1 MSLQSSRCNFFSL
14 LEREREREEENHETA
29 LFSPSLLPSSPYVP
43 FDIHRR
49 PGDTYLL
56 FPIAKLQIISR
67 RNCGTAGEKSGGR
80 RRGEEGREID
90 GASNG
95 QIYLAEEAEHATR
108 NIRGVSYEEID
119 KESPL
124 SPFPHG
130 RNTTVAAVPRV
141 AFPLTN
147 NENLNK
153 KLSIQRGRRP
163 LPLHFFP
170 YIYIY
175 IFFVFIKSTPSL
187 SSPRR
192 SREE

>member
-1 MSLQSSRCNFFSL
+1 MQLFARKG
-14 LEREREREEENHETA
+14 EREKKKIMKRHF
-29 LFSPSLLPSSPYVP
+29 FSPSLLPSSPYVP

-119 KESPL
+119 KESP
-124 SPFPHG
+124 S
-130 RNTTVAAVPRV
+130 
-141 AFPLTN
+141 
-147 NENLNK
+147 
-153 KLSIQRGRRP
+153 SP
-163 LPLHFFP
+163 LPLPTRAKHHCRGCAARCVS
-170 YIYIY
+170 IN
-175 IFFVFIKSTPSL
+175 
-187 SSPRR
+187 
-192 SREE
+192 EQ

>member
-1 MSLQSSRCNFFSL
+1 MYNVKNWSKEINFDIEREKKRRKSKNCRYHRHWAYKVADATFSL
-14 LEREREREEENHETA
+14 CSKGREREEENHETA

-124 SPFPHG
+124 
-130 RNTTVAAVPRV
+130 
-141 AFPLTN
+141 
-147 NENLNK
+147 
-153 KLSIQRGRRP
+153 P
-163 LPLHFFP
+163 LPTRAKHHCRGCAARCVSINEQWKF
-170 YIYIY
+170 
-175 IFFVFIKSTPSL
+175 K
-187 SSPRR
+187 
-192 SREE
+192 